1 MLRVR
6 SAKTPAN
13 GRGRDVAGLLGD
25 FNHDLP
31 RIPPAAKRPR
41 EKRLFDNRPARGPR
55 RRDAGWSPA
64 GVPVS
69 VWRMTSDQAPVLW
82 PFVAAPAL
90 PPTGAQMGIDYF
102 SGSSMYFD
110 PNAWVRDEEIPVTN
124 ANVLVQG
131 KPGTGKSATI
141 KACAL
146 RMSDFGYRTLVLGD
160 PKDEYEDLCR
170 FLGQEPIVIGPG
182 HPNRINPLAFGPL
195 AQGWESLGVTEL
207 EQRSQTVFNRWLT
220 VLRGLV
226 GSQRIGQH
234 HIPFGPS
241 DEVAVLTV
249 LRDLTG
255 FTSGHTALTET
266 TIPSVWRALSDP
278 AAELI
283 IACRFRDARQFLDET
298 RLLRDS
304 LGKLVQGELA
314 GMFDAPTNIAIDWRA
329 PITSLSL
336 SRVSDEAV
344 GVALTCV
351 NSWGRG
357 MRELAEP
364 GDMRLVIRDEVW
376 RQMRL
381 GPEAVKSFDADLRL
395 SRKDG
400 DIQIAAAHKPSDWLS
415 VGDQNSQAVAIAKD
429 MLHLADTKILCGQDA
444 EVAGELNELLDL
456 GAIGQGLVTGW
467 CRQGRGRAVWMLGD
481 RLYKV
486 QTILHPLER
495 QLTYTNAAL
504 DLA

>member
-1 MLRVR
+1 MTMFKQPPWV
-6 SAKTPAN
+6 
-13 GRGRDVAGLLGD
+13 RGRDVAHLLGD
-25 FNHDLP
+25 FHHEVP
-31 RIPPAAKRPR
+31 RIPATPKKRR
-41 EKRLFDNRPARGPR
+41 EARLFDLVPPRGR
-55 RRDAGWSPA
+55 RRPGAGWSPS

-69 VWRMTSDQAPVLW
+69 SWRMTSDQAGVLW

-102 SGSSMYFD
+102 SGSSFYFD
-110 PNAWVRDEEIPVTN
+110 PNAWVKDDQIPVTN
-124 ANVLVQG
+124 SNIVVQG
-131 KPGTGKSATI
+131 KPGMGKSATI
-141 KACAL
+141 KAMII
-146 RMSDFGYRTLVLGD
+146 RMSDFGYRTLILGD

-170 FLGQEPIVIGPG
+170 FMGAEPIVIGHG
-182 HPNRINPLAFGPL
+182 HPGRINPLSWGPL
-195 AQGWESLGVTEL
+195 IQGWEHLDRVETER
-207 EQRSQTVFNRWLT
+207 RSQVVFGRWLT

-226 GSQRIGQH
+226 GSQRIGQVN
-234 HIPFGPS
+234 IPFGPS
-241 DEVAVLTV
+241 DEVAVMAV

-255 FTSGHTALTET
+255 HAGAQSRLAET
-266 TIPSVWRALSDP
+266 TIPQVWRALSEP
-278 AAELI
+278 AADLI
-283 IACRFRDARQFLDET
+283 NQCRFRDARQFLDET

-304 LGKLVQGELA
+304 LGKLVNGELA
-314 GMFDAPTNIAIDWRA
+314 GMFDDHTNINIDWRA

-344 GVALTCV
+344 GIALTCV

-357 MRELAEP
+357 QRELADA
-364 GDMRLVIRDEVW
+364 GDMRLVVRDEVW

-415 VGDQNSQAVAIAKD
+415 VGDAGSQAVAIAKD

-456 GAIGQGLVTGW
+456 GPIGQNLVTGW
-467 CRQGRGRAVWMLGD
+467 CRQARGRAVWMLGD

-486 QTILHPLER
+486 QTILHPLEAD
-495 QLTYTNAAL
+495 LTFTNAAL
-504 DLA
+504 ATA

>member
-1 MLRVR
+1 MFGRR
-6 SAKTPAN
+6 PA
-13 GRGRDVAGLLGD
+13 GRDVARFLDD
-25 FNHDLP
+25 FHHPVP
-31 RIPPAAKRPR
+31 RRPAPSRPAR
-41 EKRLFDNRPARGPR
+41 EPRLFDLKPTHGPR
-55 RRDAGWSPA
+55 HPGAGWSPS

-69 VWRMTSDQAPVLW
+69 TWRMTSDQAAVLW

-102 SGSSMYFD
+102 SGASMYFD
-110 PNAWVRDEEIPVTN
+110 PNAWVRDDAIPVTN

-141 KACAL
+141 KAAVL
-146 RMSDFGYRTLVLGD
+146 RLSDFGYRILILGD
-160 PKDEYEDLCR
+160 PKDEYESLCH
-170 FLGQEPIVIGPG
+170 FLGQAPIVIGPG
-182 HPNRINPLAFGPL
+182 HPNRVNPLAFGPL
-195 AQGWESLGVTEL
+195 AQGWDALGAVEL
-207 EQRSQTVFNRWLT
+207 EQRTQIVFNRWLT

-226 GSQRIGQH
+226 GSQRIGQAN
-234 HIPFGPS
+234 IPFGPS

-255 FTSGHTALTET
+255 YNRAHTRLAET
-266 TIPSVWRALSDP
+266 TIPQVWRALSHPTPDLV
-278 AAELI
+278 AE
-283 IACRFRDARQFLDET
+283 CRYSDARQFLDDT

-314 GMFDAPTNIAIDWRA
+314 GMFDDHTNINIDWRA

-336 SRVSDEAV
+336 SRISDEAM
-344 GVALTCV
+344 GIALVCV

-364 GDMRLVIRDEVW
+364 GDLRVVIRDEVW

-395 SRKDG
+395 SRKEG

-415 VGDQNSQAVAIAKD
+415 VGDAGSQATQIAKD

-444 EVAGELNELLDL
+444 EIAGELNDLLDL
-456 GAIGQGLVTGW
+456 GPIGQHLVTGW
-467 CRQGRGRAVWMLGD
+467 CRQARGRAVWMLGD

-486 QTILHPLER
+486 QTYLTAAER
-495 QLTYTNAAL
+495 DLTYTNTAL
-504 DLA
+504 DGA

>member
-1 MLRVR
+1 MPRHPNR
-6 SAKTPAN
+6 S
-13 GRGRDVAGLLGD
+13 GRDVAGLLGD
-25 FNHDLP
+25 FDHDLP
-31 RIPPAAKRPR
+31 RIPAEAKRPR
-41 EKRLFDNRPARGPR
+41 EKRLFELRPARGR
-55 RRDAGWSPA
+55 RRPGAGWSPA

-102 SGSSMYFD
+102 SGASMYFD
-110 PNAWVRDEEIPVTN
+110 PNAWVRDDAIPVTN

-141 KACAL
+141 KACAV

-170 FLGQEPIVIGPG
+170 FLGQDPIVIGPG
-182 HPNRINPLAFGPL
+182 HPHRINPLAFGPL
-195 AQGWESLGVTEL
+195 AQGWDTLDATEL

-226 GSQRIGQH
+226 GSQRVGQH

-255 FTSGHTALTET
+255 YSDGYTRLVEA
-266 TIPSVWRALSDP
+266 TIPQVWRALSDP
-278 AAELI
+278 TDALVAD
-283 IACRFRDARQFLDET
+283 CRFADVRQFLDQT

-314 GMFDAPTNIAIDWRA
+314 GMFDAPTNINLDWKA

-344 GVALTCV
+344 GIALTCV

-357 MRELAEP
+357 MRELADP

-415 VGDQNSQAVAIAKD
+415 VGDANSQAVAIAKD

-444 EVAGELNELLDL
+444 EVADELNQLLDL
-456 GAIGQGLVTGW
+456 GAIGQNLVTGW
-467 CRQGRGRAVWMLGD
+467 CRQARGRAVWMLGD

-486 QTILHPLER
+486 QTTLHPLER

-504 DLA
+504 EEAGDRS

>member
-1 MLRVR
+1 MPSRPN
-6 SAKTPAN
+6 SK
-13 GRGRDVAGLLGD
+13 GRDVARFLGD
-25 FNHDLP
+25 FHHEVP
-31 RIPPAAKRPR
+31 RLDTPTKTVR
-41 EKRLFDNRPARGPR
+41 EPRLFDPQPARGR
-55 RRDAGWSPA
+55 RRRGAGWSPA

-69 VWRMTSDQAPVLW
+69 RWRMTSDQAAVYW

-102 SGSSMYFD
+102 SGASMYFD
-110 PNAWVRDEEIPVTN
+110 PNAWVRADDIPVTN

-141 KACAL
+141 KAAVL
-146 RMSDFGYRTLVLGD
+146 RLSDFGYRILILGD
-160 PKDEYEDLCR
+160 PKDEYEGLCH

-195 AQGWESLGVTEL
+195 AQGWEHLDAVEL
-207 EQRSQTVFNRWLT
+207 EQRTQIVFNRWLT

-226 GSQRIGQH
+226 GSQRIGQAN
-234 HIPFGPS
+234 IPFGPS

-255 FTSGHTALTET
+255 YRHGTTRLVEV
-266 TIPSVWRALSDP
+266 TIPQVWHALSNPDTD
-278 AAELI
+278 LVG
-283 IACRFRDARQFLDET
+283 ACRFADARQFLDET

-314 GMFDAPTNIAIDWRA
+314 GMFDDHTNVDIDWRA

-336 SRVSDEAV
+336 SRISDEAM
-344 GVALTCV
+344 GIALVCV

-364 GDMRLVIRDEVW
+364 GDMRVVIRDEVW

-415 VGDQNSQAVAIAKD
+415 VGDAGSQATQIAKD

-444 EVAGELNELLDL
+444 EIADELNQLLDL
-456 GAIGQGLVTGW
+456 GAIGQNLVTGW
-467 CRQGRGRAVWMLGD
+467 CRQARGRAVWMLGD

-486 QTILHPLER
+486 QTYLTPLEYE
-495 QLTYTNAAL
+495 LTYTNAAL
-504 DLA
+504 DSA